1 LKTFCYRLRHLAF
14 NLLAR
19 IIITPLPAVKSGSG
33 ITAATA
39 AILQEKSL
47 EKVLIVT
54 DEGIINAGL
63 AGKLLE
69 ALNSGNINYTLFHK
83 VEPNPSIENI
93 EEGLSLYRQ
102 NNCQG
107 IIAFGGGSPLDCAK
121 MIAARVTNK
130 KAVKKMKGL
139 FKVRHKLPFLTAIPT
154 TAGTGSEATIVAV
167 ISDPENKEKFSVIDP
182 KLAPDACV
190 LDPQLTLNL
199 PQHLTAETGMDALT
213 HAIEAYIGLVGTPFS
228 NQKALDAAKLIFDN
242 LERSCHHGDNLKS
255 RQAMLEA
262 AHYAGIAFT
271 RNYVGYVHAVA
282 HNLGGLYGVPHGLAN
297 AIVLPRVL
305 ELSTEKG
312 AKKMAELARYT
323 GLGENKESD
332 HDLAYKLIAKIREM
346 NHTMAIPTGIKEIQ
360 EKDIPFL
367 AKRIHREANPAYPV
381 PRILWPKDFEELL
394 HDLKV

>member
-1 LKTFCYRLRHLAF
+1 MITVYYRLRHLAF

-19 IIITPLPAVKSGSG
+19 IINIPLPTVKCGSNS
-33 ITAATA
+33 TATIA
-39 AILQEKSL
+39 AILQEKAL

-54 DEGIINAGL
+54 DKGIINTGL
-63 AGKLLE
+63 TGKLLE

-83 VEPNPSIENI
+83 VEPNPSIENV

-102 NNCQG
+102 NGCQG

-121 MIAARVTNK
+121 MIAARATNK

-139 FKVRHKLPFLTAIPT
+139 FKVRHRLPFLTAIPT

-167 ISDPENKEKFSVIDP
+167 ISDRENKEKFSVIDP
-182 KLAPDACV
+182 KLAPAACI

-199 PQHLTAETGMDALT
+199 PPHLTAETGMDALT

-242 LERSCHHGDNLKS
+242 LETSYQYGDNLEARK
-255 RQAMLEA
+255 AMLEA
-262 AHYAGIAFT
+262 SHYAGIAFT

-282 HNLGGLYGVPHGLAN
+282 HNLGGLYGLPHGLAN

-312 AKKMAELARYT
+312 AKKMAEIARYT
-323 GLGENKESD
+323 GLGDSRENDQNLSD
-332 HDLAYKLIAKIREM
+332 RLIARIREM

-360 EKDIPFL
+360 EKDIPLL
-367 AKRIHREANPAYPV
+367 AERIHREANPAYPV
-381 PRILWPKDFEELL
+381 PRILWPKDFAELL
-394 HDLKV
+394 HDLKE